1 MYTFHIIEIYITL
14 GKMIYYPYTR
24 DTVSLQLSVEHVMK
38 QYLKYKITL
47 WIKILKS
54 MVMFFYHVI
63 LLV

>member
-14 GKMIYYPYTR
+14 GKMSYYPYTG